1 MIHSFD
7 ASILARGKTSP
18 RVLCGYMSLVDQ
30 LIGSAKPT
38 SLLDRQG
45 SAKLVKARVNCE
57 PAARFPQR
65 PTPSKRPRFQYLGV
79 LCTAKRLPVLLPS
92 ASRSV
97 RSLLHAATEWSL
109 STTTDLPTRDR
120 HHTRREF
127 SHPKSVQ
134 LSSHHRW
141 LQIEQAPNVGT
152 WLATTFSY
160 SRLLFYVRSNLQSLG
175 SFSVLPNCQLLPASF
190 WPSRFA
196 AVRYYLCTGPCSVE
210 CSLTHSLIHALPSS
224 QIKPWN
230 SSPQVNLSLSP
241 TVTPFP
247 LLLTRK
253 PGWVSVYTLHTW
265 LACLAN
271 LPAYVHTLPQSQRPI
286 NPTSIASLHLLL
298 PSLVFETHT
307 ICPCKSSAAASLPI

>member
-1 MIHSFD
+1 
-7 ASILARGKTSP
+7 
-18 RVLCGYMSLVDQ
+18 MSLVDQ

-65 PTPSKRPRFQYLGV
+65 PTPSKRPRFQYLGA
-79 LCTAKRLPVLLPS
+79 LCTAKRLPVLSPS

-190 WPSRFA
+190 WLSRFA

-230 SSPQVNLSLSP
+230 SSPQVNLSLSFCHSVP
-241 TVTPFP
+241 SSPNSQARVGFG
-247 LLLTRK
+247 LYIAHLAGL
-253 PGWVSVYTLHTW
+253 PGQP
-265 LACLAN
+265 ACLRTYTTTITTAN
-271 LPAYVHTLPQSQRPI
+271 QSHLRCLSTFI
-286 NPTSIASLHLLL
+286 TSFTRL
-298 PSLVFETHT
+298 
-307 ICPCKSSAAASLPI
+307 